1 MVEAISV
8 NVSPS
13 SNSPREEENIN
24 IDAANSSTPNSFST
38 GSSSSTHT
46 DTPRLLFFQEFN
58 MVVVQT
64 EFYYPSIIGQ
74 NHIAREP
81 YIKQV
86 FDDAI
91 EVLTKGGYETLD
103 RWNLADA
110 FNTLGNRAMDG
121 LCYVKAVDM
130 YSCAVALWK
139 NNPIFLCN
147 RGAAL
152 TKICKFWDS
161 TFDCYEAIRLE
172 PRYVLAYYRLGCA
185 YFESGKYIEAIR
197 EGFIKGNSSLPYI
210 IYIILP
216 LHLFLETLQLDPNND
231 DVLTSIERAETKIRE
246 EASKMRAQ
254 VYRILIPRG
263 KRPSEKLAWV
273 SPQSSAQEKSFKG
286 KGLAY

>member
-1 MVEAISV
+1 MANSIIVSPFTTRIVLGFLRFLSFAQSVLTPDQNEKIESIKVLLVDIFNISESMLMVEAISV

-147 RGAAL
+147 R
-152 TKICKFWDS
+152 
-161 TFDCYEAIRLE
+161 
-172 PRYVLAYYRLGCA
+172 
-185 YFESGKYIEAIR
+185 YIY
-197 EGFIKGNSSLPYI
+197 LYI
-210 IYIILP
+210 ISV
-216 LHLFLETLQLDPNND
+216 DGDDNN
-231 DVLTSIERAETKIRE
+231 K
-246 EASKMRAQ
+246 
-254 VYRILIPRG
+254 
-263 KRPSEKLAWV
+263 
-273 SPQSSAQEKSFKG
+273 
-286 KGLAY
+286 